1 MDRKFCPFLLLNSC
15 TNSGLS
21 QDNKNN
27 RNRTHALH
35 VNVARLNATLS
46 HDASINKISLIADK
60 SEGRFLGSTCRR
72 LSKIPNSIT
81 MSRPGSRSQT
91 QRMVPMSTLYCRK
104 ESKQDTKAQNVHE
117 REIIDKARCRISV
130 STRFT

>member
-60 SEGRFLGSTCRR
+60 SEGSFVQETVQNPKLNNNEQARI
-72 LSKIPNSIT
+72 KIPDPKNGPNEYT
-81 MSRPGSRSQT
+81 
-91 QRMVPMSTLYCRK
+91 VL
-104 ESKQDTKAQNVHE
+104 
-117 REIIDKARCRISV
+117 
-130 STRFT
+130 